1 MGFFCCPKFILR
13 VVKMTDTTQP
23 LQKTTTKQ
31 TKSKKRIAEHGEVFT
46 AEREV
51 NAMLDLVKF
60 QSEQIA
66 STFLEPACG
75 NGNFLVE
82 ILSRKLTTALAKSQ
96 INKSQ
101 KFPKYA
107 QFYYEKNAIHAISSI
122 YGIELLADNCA
133 ECRSRL
139 LDLFQAHYQ
148 SYFKQIN
155 PLVIKTA
162 QFLLSKNIVNG
173 NALTLKDLN
182 DKPILFS
189 EWKFISDTLIQRRD
203 YIYENLVEK
212 TDNQLSDNQGFIPK
226 NIQDYPPIHY
236 LKLSE
241 Q

>member
-31 TKSKKRIAEHGEVFT
+31 TRSKKRIAEHGEVFT

-101 KFPKYA
+101 KSPKYA
-107 QFYYEKNAIHAISSI
+107 QFHYEKNVIHAISSI

-162 QFLLSKNIVNG
+162 QFLLSQNIVNG